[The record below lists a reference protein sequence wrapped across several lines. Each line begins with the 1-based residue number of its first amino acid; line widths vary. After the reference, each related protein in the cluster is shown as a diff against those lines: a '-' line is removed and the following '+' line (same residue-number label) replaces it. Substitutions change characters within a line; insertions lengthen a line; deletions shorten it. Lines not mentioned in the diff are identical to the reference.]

1 MKQITRL
8 LLCLG
13 VAVLLIPQHSFAQG
27 WGTPIG
33 LDEGEDTSISP
44 KKSSGFN
51 TIAPIETKK
60 YKTQPKA
67 EATSGWGAPN
77 LSPGQGMM
85 DNPWFRASDMLPNP
99 DEYKAPK
106 KAEVARI
113 KDNIQNPTV
122 VWVETFKKD
131 GKAQRANFKSLYI
144 DAQLYV
150 PVIVLPRMF
159 KTKVQW
165 KAASQRL
172 YIFRGS
178 SSLTFS
184 LHDGLQI
191 RFFGEDIDFNARLYH
206 YEKMLYVPVVK
217 IGEFFKYK
225 AFYSYTK
232 KLLNCIKR
240 VQTSKKLVK
249 KWQKTLKKH
258 NLDNYANKIEKA
270 RPSTSVSGTKQV
282 FKRIWATSEE
292 PQKIACPGLRGDWYL
307 RADDMGVALPSRKPL
322 MKKVYV
328 RHCKTGKVALATV
341 VDVGPWNIND
351 PYWLKQGG
359 RPEVEKTVY
368 DNWGRKSNL
377 AGIDLS
383 YAVWV
388 AIGVPRAT
396 AYGGNYSAYVDWW
409 FAD

>member
-1 MKQITRL
+1 MKLMATL

-13 VAVLLIPQHSFAQG
+13 VAVLLTPQCSYSQG

-33 LDEGEDTSISP
+33 VDDEDDTSISP
-44 KKSSGFN
+44 RKNTGFN
-51 TIAPIETKK
+51 SIAPIEPRESKPK
-60 YKTQPKA
+60 DEKTV
-67 EATSGWGAPN
+67 ETSGWGAPN

-106 KAEVARI
+106 KAEVDQI
-113 KDNIQNPTV
+113 IDNIRNPTV

-131 GKAQRANFKSLYI
+131 GKAHRANFKSLYV
-144 DAQLYV
+144 DSQLYV
-150 PVIVLPRMF
+150 PVIVLPKMF
-159 KTKVQW
+159 KTKVRW

-172 YIFRGS
+172 YIYRDS

-217 IGEFFKYK
+217 IAEFFKYK
-225 AFYSYTK
+225 AFYAYGK

-240 VQTSKKLVK
+240 VQTSKTLVK
-249 KWQKTLKKH
+249 QWQKTLKKH
-258 NLDNYANKIEKA
+258 HLDTYANNIETA
-270 RPSTSVSGTKQV
+270 RPTTSTGSKQV
-282 FKRIWATSEE
+282 FKNIWGTSEE
-292 PQKIACPGLRGDWYL
+292 PQKIACKGLRGDWYL
-307 RADDMGVALPSRKPL
+307 RADDMGIALPSRKAL
-322 MKKVYV
+322 MKKVYI

-341 VDVGPWNIND
+341 VDVGPWNISD

-359 RPEVEKTVY
+359 RPEVETTKY

-377 AGIDLS
+377 AGIDLA
-383 YAVWV
+383 YAVWLS
-388 AIGVPRAT
+388 IGVPRAT
-396 AYGGNYSAYVDWW
+396 AYSGNYSAYVDWW
-409 FAD
+409 FAE